1 MIKLQLYVAFAFCV
15 SYNQLC
21 FLQLLVYGRTA
32 VSAPVL
38 YYAEICG
45 VNISNMTIFTKNS
58 TSTFSDLPPVS
69 SNIIGSIQAKNVFG
83 SGGRSIQ
90 VESKIGMFLY
100 MTLWAYKHA
109 VSCPASNEYYVK
121 IDCGVLC
128 VNCSLVSS
136 SIQGT
141 ISRILDQDDMTNLY
155 NLQIVCDIK
164 PSSVA
169 DYCEVFAYGPDTI
182 IGKDFC
188 MLTCIMIL

>member
-38 YYAEICG
+38 YYAEIYG

-69 SNIIGSIQAKNVFG
+69 SNIIGSVEARNVFG

-90 VESKIGMFLY
+90 VESKIGMLLY
-100 MTLWAYKHA
+100 MTLWAYRHA
-109 VSCPASNEYYVK
+109 VSFTA
-121 IDCGVLC
+121 
-128 VNCSLVSS
+128 
-136 SIQGT
+136 
-141 ISRILDQDDMTNLY
+141 
-155 NLQIVCDIK
+155 
-164 PSSVA
+164 
-169 DYCEVFAYGPDTI
+169 
-182 IGKDFC
+182 
-188 MLTCIMIL
+188 